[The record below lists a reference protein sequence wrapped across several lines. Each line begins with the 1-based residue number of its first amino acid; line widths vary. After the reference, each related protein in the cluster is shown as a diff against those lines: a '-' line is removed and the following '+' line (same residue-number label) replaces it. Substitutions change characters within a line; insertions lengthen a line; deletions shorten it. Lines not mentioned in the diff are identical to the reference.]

1 MEHTCFIMN
10 THKVTFAAAAAAMAV
25 AMAFAVAPA
34 FMTSASAKI
43 QSVPTECTNPAGHQP
58 GGQQPECQGA
68 GLTQETENQNPAGHA
83 PPGQNP

>member
-1 MEHTCFIMN
+1 MSEIKN
-10 THKVTFAAAAAAMAV
+10 RHKVTFAAFAAAISI

-43 QSVPTECTNPAGHQP
+43 QAVDISCANPAGQAP
-58 GGQQPECQGA
+58 GGQQPTCQGK
-68 GLTQETENQNPAGHA
+68 GLTQETENQNPAGQA